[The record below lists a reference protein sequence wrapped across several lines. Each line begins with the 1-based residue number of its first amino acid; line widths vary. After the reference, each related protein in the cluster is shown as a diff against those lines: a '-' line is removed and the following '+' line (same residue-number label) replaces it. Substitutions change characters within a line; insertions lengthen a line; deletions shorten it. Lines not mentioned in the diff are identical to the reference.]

1 LRVNEGTGPLFLV
14 GVWRSG
20 TSLLQTLLNQHSQ
33 IGLMYEAELPLLKP
47 LFLGGNAKS
56 DWLERWEFWNSALS
70 RHRIDADD
78 VLPPAGDLRSSS
90 ETVYRNYAWRRG
102 ASIFGEKSPNYWDC
116 LDQVSKTFPSASFI
130 VLWRNPLAVCRSV
143 MSAAQSEP
151 YFAKRGMLLRA
162 LLACHKLRQ
171 QCDLLQKRGI
181 AVHEVHYEEL
191 VRDPAATLQGICTF
205 LDISLEARMI
215 SLEDADR
222 MSVYAGQHHSLV
234 KGDRIVSSGERPE
247 NLPGKFKGK
256 VEGYVALW
264 REQSGGAFPRYVSPA
279 SANVGKPGFWERQWD
294 RLALWFLRRMDAA
307 VVFIYSWAPLFLLR
321 AWRGRKRPAG
331 VVLAARGD
339 R

>member
-1 LRVNEGTGPLFLV
+1 MQVKGTGPLFLV

-20 TSLLQTLLNQHSQ
+20 TSLLQTLLNQHSR

-56 DWLERWEFWNSALS
+56 DWLERWEFWNSALT
-70 RHRIDADD
+70 RHRIEAED
-78 VLPPAGDLRSSS
+78 VLQPAVDLRNTS
-90 ETVYRNYAWRRG
+90 ETVYRRYARRNG
-102 ASIFGEKSPNYWDC
+102 AAIFGEKSPNYWDC
-116 LDQVSKTFPSASFI
+116 LDQVSKTFPSAGFI

-143 MSAAQSEP
+143 MSAGQSEP
-151 YFAKRGMLLRA
+151 YFAKRGMLLRS
-162 LLACHKLRQ
+162 LLACHKLRE
-171 QCDLLQKRGI
+171 QCDLLLKRGI

-191 VRDPAATLQGICTF
+191 VRDPAATLQGICAF
-205 LDISLEARMI
+205 LEISLESRMI

-222 MSVYAGQHHSLV
+222 LSVYAGQHHSLV
-234 KGDRIVSSGERPE
+234 KGDRIVSSEQRPE
-247 NLPGKFKGK
+247 NLPGKFKDK
-256 VEGYVALW
+256 IDRYVALW

-279 SANVGKPGFWERQWD
+279 SADAGKPGFLEQQWD

-307 VVFIYSWAPLFLLR
+307 VVSIYCWAPLWLLR
-321 AWRGRKRPAG
+321 AWRGRKRSAG